1 MFKTVLFA
9 TAIVAAQA
17 WERSYN
23 DRIQP
28 EAYGSD
34 NQHYGHQGSDYGYGL
49 SNGSGYGR
57 GYGLGNRYGHGAGR
71 GGFGRGGR
79 GFGGFGRGGRGA
91 GSGFGARNF
100 TGQNFNGRAGIGAA
114 GIAGGAVGGAAGTA
128 GFGVGG
134 FGAAGRALGGGQGQ
148 QQWNVAD
155 AHNSYR
161 QVGHQGQGHNQWVDN
176 AWNQWGTNNHWDAQ
190 KSVDNKWGNN
200 SGKINVTLNSVS
212 GHYDHDFGQQ
222 QRGLGY
228 EGHQNTSGDI
238 GYTIGLGGHSFGYA
252 PGSHSYGYANRADFG
267 YGGWANNLGAWNHGA
282 NYDNDG
288 AQFID
293 DKRDVTNDADDTADV
308 KVTRRVAGGYGDL
321 NELDDA
327 PERRVQYA
335 GGQVVDRYA
344 DAQLGTVTGLGR
356 RNAGGAT
363 SNGIRSRRTFSG
375 ASYGGRDQGAAAYDP
390 RDSSLDHGKSSH
402 RPHKRVHKW

>member
-1 MFKTVLFA
+1 MGKFLKLKMFKTVLFA

-28 EAYGSD
+28 EAYGAD
-34 NQHYGHQGSDYGYGL
+34 NQHYGHQGSDYGYGVRRHPIRKGGL
-49 SNGSGYGR
+49 RKGGYGR
-57 GYGLGNRYGHGAGR
+57 SSYGHRSYA
-71 GGFGRGGR
+71 GGR
-79 GFGGFGRGGRGA
+79 HGIHSLGGLKGLR
-91 GSGFGARNF
+91 
-100 TGQNFNGRAGIGAA
+100 
-114 GIAGGAVGGAAGTA
+114 
-128 GFGVGG
+128 GVGG
-134 FGAAGRALGGGQGQ
+134 LGGPGGHGHGRYGGSRIGLGGHRATHGARFHGKGRALGGGFRQ
-148 QQWNVAD
+148 QRWDVANK
-155 AHNSYR
+155 HNSYR

-176 AWNQWGTNNHWDAQ
+176 AWNQWGTNNHWDSQ
-190 KSVDNKWGNN
+190 KAVDNKWGNN

-288 AQFID
+288 RQFID

-327 PERRVQYA
+327 PERRVQYS
-335 GGQVVDRYA
+335 GGRVVDRYG
-344 DAQLGTVTGLGR
+344 DAHLGTITGLGR
-356 RNAGGAT
+356 RNAGGA
-363 SNGIRSRRTFSG
+363 
-375 ASYGGRDQGAAAYDP
+375 A
-390 RDSSLDHGKSSH
+390 
-402 RPHKRVHKW
+402 